1 MEKFKKFLNLHS
13 LTKSYKNYC
22 INPNYDKPEHKEKY
36 LCFNYCKPLENDLI
50 SKDIKFFMVKNHI
63 VIDLF
68 KNF

>member
-1 MEKFKKFLNLHS
+1 MKKFKKFLNLNS

-22 INPNYDKPEHKEKY
+22 INPNGINDLERY